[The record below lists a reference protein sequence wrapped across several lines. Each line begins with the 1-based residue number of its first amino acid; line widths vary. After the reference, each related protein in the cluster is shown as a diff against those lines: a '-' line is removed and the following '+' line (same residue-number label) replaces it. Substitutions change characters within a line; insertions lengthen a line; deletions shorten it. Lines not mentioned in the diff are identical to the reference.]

1 MLKAHAKMKNDF
13 ETIVDNSRGHQIQM
27 DLPPNQQGGDKGA
40 SPLEIMLMGYA
51 GCTITVFKMIANKMR
66 LNIEE
71 ISIDSEAD
79 KAEEEQTIV
88 EVRSQVNVKTKESK
102 DKLLKVLEMTEKNC
116 PVGRIYNEA
125 KIPRKLILNII

>member
-1 MLKAHAKMKNDF
+1 MLKAHANLKNDF
-13 ETIVDNSRGHQIQM
+13 ETVVTNSRGHQIIM
-27 DLPPNQQGGDKGA
+27 DLPTSQNGGDKGA

-66 LNIEE
+66 LNIVD

-79 KAEEEQTIV
+79 KAEEEQMII
-88 EVRSQVNVKTKESK
+88 EVRSQINIKTAESK
-102 DKLLKVLEMTEKNC
+102 EKLLKVLEMTEANC

-125 KIPRKLILNII
+125 KIPRKLTLNIV